1 MNIYTSEFWAATGE
15 RALRTFA
22 QTAAGL
28 LAGDGLGI
36 LDIDWTSVLSVASL
50 ATIASVLMSVASS
63 PIGTPGPALVT
74 TETIGVRS
82 AEAETWE
89 AHPEVTGEPV
99 EVEPELPEPV
109 EMSDDEATEPIVYEP
124 EH

>member
-1 MNIYTSEFWAATGE
+1 MNICTSEFWAATGE

-22 QTAAGL
+22 QASAAL

-50 ATIASVLMSVASS
+50 ATIVSVLMSVASS
-63 PIGTPGPALVT
+63 PIGTPGPALVA
-74 TETIGVRS
+74 TEAIGVRS
-82 AEAETWE
+82 AEAEVWE
-89 AHPEVTGEPV
+89 AHQEGTGEPG
-99 EVEPELPEPV
+99 EVGPELPAPV
-109 EMSDDEATEPIVYEP
+109 EMSDDEASEPIIYRP